1 MRRGLAGMVSMIA
14 ILGMAP
20 AAIGCQMAT
29 ETLLDQLGRDQPLV
43 VARTTQIE
51 WQGPQGWV
59 SLPYETAVDGSW
71 WIPTTVAKRAEN
83 ADSLAEPLEL
93 RVTLDIEASL
103 LPLPPSLPQWAY
115 SKSFSFETRVFG
127 AQLNWP
133 PRFLAALLDNGRN
146 RPLVVPLDGDCSTPR
161 CHDHL
166 VDAAIRVLPVLRA
179 PELDHRRIADWA
191 VDVALDDEMWAT
203 GLSMLSASFFSDP
216 DAPKEPDE
224 PLPVF
229 PLMHFVSPSGI
240 DQLVRAAL
248 KEPGLS
254 SRLVASLQLPFETY
268 PRELV
273 TAVVERTAKQLS
285 RDENSWD
292 VTTALSFLQESA
304 GRFTDPV
311 RSLLNLFFYLD
322 RDDLR
327 LLTLQRH
334 TWAELV
340 RSGRLGPVD
349 VPVDWWRPDSV
360 AETGSF
366 HEEARRLA
374 KVDQSA
380 DFDDDDNDEEL
391 EDP

>member
-51 WQGPQGWV
+51 WQRPQGWV

-83 ADSLAEPLEL
+83 SDSLAEPLEL
-93 RVTLDIEASL
+93 RVTLDIETSL

-240 DQLVRAAL
+240 DRLVRAAL
-248 KEPGLS
+248 EEHRLS
-254 SRLVASLQLPFETY
+254 SRLVGSFQLPFESY
-268 PRELV
+268 PRDLV
-273 TAVVERTAKQLS
+273 IAVVERTAEQLS
-285 RDENSWD
+285 RGESSLE
-292 VTTALSFLQESA
+292 VTLALRLLLESTELVSESA
-304 GRFTDPV
+304 G
-311 RSLLNLFFYLD
+311 SLVDLNFHS
-322 RDDLR
+322 RPGDLR

-334 TWAELV
+334 TLAELV
-340 RSGRLGPVD
+340 RSGQYGQVNLPVG
-349 VPVDWWRPDSV
+349 WWRPDSV
-360 AETGSF
+360 DEAEVF
-366 HEEARRLA
+366 LEEARRLEEEGLSED
-374 KVDQSA
+374 VDV
-380 DFDDDDNDEEL
+380 DESEEQL
-391 EDP
+391 EEP